1 MKDLAAVLTFAFA
14 GSVSP
19 GPNNALLWASG
30 TRFGFPRTV
39 PHVLGTVIGIGSLL
53 AAVALGLGAVLRVA
67 PQAELVL
74 KVAGTAYLLYVAY
87 LVSGSAAIGR
97 AASAGPLGVARGL
110 LFQCTNPKAW
120 VFAVATVGTFLPDAT
135 PATTA
140 LFVAVVVTVVGVSS
154 SIWAAGGAA
163 LGRVVEDER
172 SRRIVS
178 RVLAAMLVA
187 SVVLIWI

>member
-1 MKDLAAVLTFAFA
+1 MRDLIAALTFAFV

-30 TRFGFPRTV
+30 MRFGFLRTV
-39 PHVLGTVIGIGSLL
+39 PHVLGTVLGIASLL
-53 AAVALGLGAVLRVA
+53 MAVAVGLGAVVRVA
-67 PQAELVL
+67 PHAELVL
-74 KVAGTAYLLYVAY
+74 KVAGSAYLLYVAY
-87 LVSGSAAIGR
+87 LVVGSGAIGR
-97 AASAGPLGVARGL
+97 AASAGPLGIARGL

-120 VFAVATVGTFLPDAT
+120 VFAVAAVGTFLPDAT

-140 LFVAVVVTVVGVSS
+140 PFVVVVVSVVGVSS
-154 SIWAAGGAA
+154 TIWAAGGAA

-178 RVLAAMLVA
+178 KVLAAMLVA